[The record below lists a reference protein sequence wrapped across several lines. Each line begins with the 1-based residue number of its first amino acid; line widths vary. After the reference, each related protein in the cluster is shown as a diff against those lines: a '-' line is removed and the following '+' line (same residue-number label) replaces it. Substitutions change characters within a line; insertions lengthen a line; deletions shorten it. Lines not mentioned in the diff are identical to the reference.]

1 MISRDLCQME
11 INTMMGEN
19 GLGLGLEMI
28 GTPLTGDTGATR
40 VSSRNALGGGTAYA
54 KALG

>member
-1 MISRDLCQME
+1 
-11 INTMMGEN
+11 MMGEN